1 MDNNNGQCG
10 VDGSFYRKI
19 NFWELLMQLWRT
31 LSLFSVAFYTH
42 SSKIIPGLLKN
53 YWFPTWNHTKK
64 LFFYYKTVFSE

>member
-31 LSLFSVAFYTH
+31 LFYFQLHFTH
-42 SSKIIPGLLKN
+42 
-53 YWFPTWNHTKK
+53 TRQK
-64 LFFYYKTVFSE
+64 LFQVY